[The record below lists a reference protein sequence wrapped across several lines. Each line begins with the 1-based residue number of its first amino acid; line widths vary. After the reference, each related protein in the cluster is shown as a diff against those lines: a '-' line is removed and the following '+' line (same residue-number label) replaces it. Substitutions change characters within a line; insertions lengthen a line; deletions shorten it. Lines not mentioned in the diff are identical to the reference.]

1 MDKKSRN
8 FIIAQHNNAVLNINE
23 LENTCANYKVTDDK
37 SKAQFGN
44 FCIALK
50 GYRLVADAT
59 EAILINEDIVKG
71 KDGFFYEKIEYC
83 CPFYEKAKD
92 TVKVPENSD
101 KGSDFDKDNKENHE

>member
-8 FIIAQHNNAVLNINE
+8 FIINQHNNAVLNINE

-59 EAILINEDIVKG
+59 EAILMNEDILKG
-71 KDGFFYEKIEYC
+71 EDGCLYEKVE
-83 CPFYEKAKD
+83 D
-92 TVKVPENSD
+92 TVRIPEKSCNCSN
-101 KGSDFDKDNKENHE
+101 FDKDKLEGHE